1 MTPTKKRRF
10 TIDPTK
16 FFYVYDTRG
25 DWHATILNNN
35 IWDTRGD
42 YIGFIRDE
50 DGEGYEVFT
59 TVGEWIG
66 YLIQDGRIVRKRTA
80 EKRPLL
86 KEKVEKPPKPE
97 KLPARAPLPPMTADL
112 GFTLLDVLD
121 WDPEIFKRL
130 SDLVPDK
137 E

>member
-1 MTPTKKRRF
+1 MADKKRRF

-16 FFYVYDTRG
+16 YFYVYDTRG
-25 DWHATILNNN
+25 DWHATVLDNI
-35 IWDTRGD
+35 IWDSRGD
-42 YIGFIRDE
+42 YIGFIRD
-50 DGEGYEVFT
+50 DGENYDVYT
-59 TVGEWIG
+59 AVGEWIG
-66 YLIQDGRIVRKRTA
+66 NLIQDGRIVRKRNYD
-80 EKRPLL
+80 KRPLL
-86 KEKVEKPPKPE
+86 KDKPEKPAKPE

-112 GFTLLDVLD
+112 GFTLVDVLD